1 MKRISFF
8 SVMMS
13 FLVIVF
19 GQTSVFAGSQENFG
33 GKKAIDPI
41 WIYIGEERV
50 ESSHN
55 PEGDL
60 VIYGIDRASA
70 KIHSSNKDL
79 GFWLAKVTKAKN
91 EVELTYIRLS
101 KDKKAYTKN
110 KNQVQRIYYLDDG
123 SLKSIV
129 KEGESV
135 HPVTGNEK
143 FLNAEA
149 IVKDT
154 SRTVSDMEMPALPA
168 GFNKMEPKNGKAAAD
183 GRKGFEGYRCFTD
196 EWVSST
202 DPRDAKLLTVVT
214 YAYNTPDRIY
224 YKGETYC
231 ERTAE
236 NSYKVTGGKLS
247 LYTYEDKLLEQKTT
261 NQSYVISESEFNSFV
276 RYMYEMK

>member
-1 MKRISFF
+1 M
-8 SVMMS
+8 
-13 FLVIVF
+13 
-19 GQTSVFAGSQENFG
+19 
-33 GKKAIDPI
+33 
-41 WIYIGEERV
+41 
-50 ESSHN
+50 
-55 PEGDL
+55 
-60 VIYGIDRASA
+60 IYGIDRASA

-79 GFWLAKVTKAKN
+79 GFWLAKVIKAKN

-101 KDKKAYTKN
+101 KDKKTYTKN
-110 KNQVQRIYYLDDG
+110 KNHVQRIYYLDDG
-123 SLKSIV
+123 SLKSVV
-129 KEGESV
+129 KKKESV

-143 FLNAEA
+143 FLNAEV

-168 GFNKMEPKNGKAAAD
+168 GFNKMEPKSGKVAA
-183 GRKGFEGYRCFTD
+183 GGKKGFEGYQCFTD

-214 YAYNTPDRIY
+214 YAYNTPDRIN

-231 ERTAE
+231 ERTGA

-247 LYTYEDKLLEQKTT
+247 LYTYEDKLLAQKAT
-261 NQSYVISESEFNSFV
+261 NQSYVISESEFNGFV

>member
-1 MKRISFF
+1 MKRIRFF
-8 SVMMS
+8 AVMMS

-19 GQTSVFAGSQENFG
+19 GQMSVFAGSQENFG

-123 SLKSIV
+123 SLKSVV

-231 ERTAE
+231 ERTGA

-247 LYTYEDKLLEQKTT
+247 LYTYEDKLLAQKTT

>member
-41 WIYIGEERV
+41 WIYIGEKRV
-50 ESSHN
+50 NSNHN

-143 FLNAEA
+143 FLNVEA

-231 ERTAE
+231 ERTGA

>member
-8 SVMMS
+8 AVMMS

-231 ERTAE
+231 ERTGA

>member
-1 MKRISFF
+1 MKRIRFF
-8 SVMMS
+8 AVMMS
-13 FLVIVF
+13 FLVIFF

-41 WIYIGEERV
+41 WIHIGEERV

-55 PEGDL
+55 PGGDL

-101 KDKKAYTKN
+101 KDKKTYTKN
-110 KNQVQRIYYLDDG
+110 KRQVKRIYYLDDG
-123 SLKSIV
+123 SLKSVV

-143 FLNAEA
+143 FLKAEA
-149 IVKDT
+149 IVKNN
-154 SRTVSDMEMPALPA
+154 SLTVSDMDMPSLPA
-168 GFNKMEPKNGKAAAD
+168 GFNKMEPKNGKAAAN
-183 GRKGFEGYRCFTD
+183 GKKGFEGYRCFTD
-196 EWVSST
+196 EWVSGT
-202 DPRDAKLLTVVT
+202 DPRDANRLIVVT

-231 ERTAE
+231 ERTGE

>member
-8 SVMMS
+8 AVMMS

-135 HPVTGNEK
+135 HPVTG
-143 FLNAEA
+143 
-149 IVKDT
+149 
-154 SRTVSDMEMPALPA
+154 
-168 GFNKMEPKNGKAAAD
+168 KAAAD

-231 ERTAE
+231 ERTGE

-247 LYTYEDKLLEQKTT
+247 LYTYEDKLLAQKAT